1 MPRLPRGTGT
11 AEAASGIA
19 VGLGRLKAAVAAFKE
34 GEIGEGVTDLVD
46 VALVAT
52 TSLKVK
58 GWGVAKAESK
68 RALAAE
74 DKAKLDADA
83 NVVDGEG
90 QGQKLTDAKKAELEK
105 NIKKNDIENPST
117 KILDTALMA
126 CAAVDVL
133 DGVGQA
139 TEGEEFNTA
148 AQTYP
153 DPDTAPTAPVQQDW
167 QGDAA
172 TAYAG
177 QDKALAA
184 LTKQMAVLDQKIY
197 DVLGAQAE
205 KIEDLHLTNTEV
217 MTALIAA
224 KPLAIYIWVTPW
236 LGGPTA
242 SKAFQGVVASLASAD
257 SARGML
263 KTQNQATENADQLAD
278 LEKQYD
284 ALEKEANKLERKPLP
299 TPTPTPTPEPE
310 PEPESEPD
318 PKKRRDPDSD
328 PEQVAI

>member
-1 MPRLPRGTGT
+1 MPKLPRGTGT

-58 GWGVAKAESK
+58 GWGVAKAQA
-68 RALAAE
+68 RRDMAAADRIRLE
-74 DKAKLDADA
+74 GNEGAGMEPADKAKF
-83 NVVDGEG
+83 EE
-90 QGQKLTDAKKAELEK
+90 Q
-105 NIKKNDIENPST
+105 IKKNDIENPST

-217 MTALIAA
+217 MTVLIAA

-242 SKAFQGVVASLASAD
+242 SKAFQGIVASLASAD

-284 ALEKEANKLERKPLP
+284 ALEREANKLERKPLP
-299 TPTPTPTPEPE
+299 TPTPEPEPE
-310 PEPESEPD
+310 PEPKKHRNPD
-318 PKKRRDPDSD
+318 TD